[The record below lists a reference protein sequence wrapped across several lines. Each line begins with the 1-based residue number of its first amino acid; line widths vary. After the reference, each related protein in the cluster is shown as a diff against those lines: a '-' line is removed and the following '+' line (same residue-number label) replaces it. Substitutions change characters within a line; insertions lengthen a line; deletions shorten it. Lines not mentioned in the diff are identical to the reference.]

1 MRGVAGFFALI
12 RLSQAPYQQGQAP
25 GDSGLWREAFRVH
38 SYDADFQMRAT
49 GEAICRAFFEA
60 AWNHAEHLGIGHA
73 ELAKRNKLWVLGRLL
88 LQIGR
93 SPRWGESGE
102 LTTWPRGTSGAFA
115 LRDFEIFDNTATPLA
130 AGTSSWLVL
139 EASTHRPQ
147 RLDKLLQQIRTP
159 VTRMALGREASKLT
173 GTTGFAATVV
183 REVRYSDVDINQH
196 VNSARYIGWLLD
208 SYPRE
213 FYQNHALRSLEVNYL
228 AETRWPDSVSIR
240 SQTLSNDKIA
250 HSIVKSSGQ
259 EVCRAELEWTVVY
272 EQSSN

>member
-1 MRGVAGFFALI
+1 
-12 RLSQAPYQQGQAP
+12 
-25 GDSGLWREAFRVH
+25 
-38 SYDADFQMRAT
+38 
-49 GEAICRAFFEA
+49 
-60 AWNHAEHLGIGHA
+60 
-73 ELAKRNKLWVLGRLL
+73 
-88 LQIGR
+88 
-93 SPRWGESGE
+93 
-102 LTTWPRGTSGAFA
+102 
-115 LRDFEIFDNTATPLA
+115 
-130 AGTSSWLVL
+130 
-139 EASTHRPQ
+139 
-147 RLDKLLQQIRTP
+147 
-159 VTRMALGREASKLT
+159 MALGREASKLT